1 MPIVNTDIHYRLS
14 GGAANSDPAASLG
27 GAKSSVQFTANAI
40 FDDVSSAEAAAGDAE
55 YRCFYVHN
63 AHATLT
69 LQGAKI
75 WIQSQTSSSDTDI
88 AIALGGEGLNGTAET
103 VANEGTAPS
112 GESFSQPASFAAGL
126 TIGDLAPGEHYPVW
140 IRRTVNAAAA
150 SATDAWTIRV
160 QGDTNP

>member
-27 GAKSSVQFTANAI
+27 GAKSSVQFPANAV
-40 FDDVSSAEAAAGDAE
+40 FDDVSSTEASSGDTE

-126 TIGDLAPGEHYPVW
+126 TIGDLAPGDHYPVW
-140 IRRTVNAAAA
+140 VRRTVNAAAA
-150 SATDAWTIRV
+150 SATDTWTIRV